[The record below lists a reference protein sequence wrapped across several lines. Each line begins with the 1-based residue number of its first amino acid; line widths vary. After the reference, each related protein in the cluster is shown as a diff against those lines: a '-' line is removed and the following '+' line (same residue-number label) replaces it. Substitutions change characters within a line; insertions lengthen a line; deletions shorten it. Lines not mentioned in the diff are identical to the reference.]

1 MNWAV
6 VVRRHLEKMFAPQP
20 GPTKLWEDNQAAK
33 AFLDKGPGP
42 QSLHWD
48 VKLHYVHELRNRGAV
63 DVLHIDTKMQIADVL
78 TKPLAEDVHRYLSS
92 LLLGGPILFTD

>member
-1 MNWAV
+1 MNGQTV
-6 VVRRHLEKMFAPQP
+6 ELLIR
-20 GPTKLWEDNQAAK
+20 
-33 AFLDKGPGP
+33 P

-78 TKPLAEDVHRYLSS
+78 TKPLAEDTHRYLSS
-92 LLLGGPILFTD
+92 LLLGGPILFAD